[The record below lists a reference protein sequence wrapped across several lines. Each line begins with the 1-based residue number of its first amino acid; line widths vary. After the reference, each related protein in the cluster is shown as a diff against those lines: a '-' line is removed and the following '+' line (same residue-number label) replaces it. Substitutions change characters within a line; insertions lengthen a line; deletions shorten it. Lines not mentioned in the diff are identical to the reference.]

1 MSIRKAHHFMNPGK
15 YRNHGIIKPNIDKS
29 DDGFAGGSLDTQRTI
44 SAKERDISPPKRT
57 NKLEFNTITG
67 PTRFVS
73 TGETTNSSASVSL
86 GSGLEAINFK
96 LGKAKK
102 QPKAR
107 LVLD

>member
-1 MSIRKAHHFMNPGK
+1 MRKAKHFMNPGK
-15 YRNHGIIKPNIDKS
+15 YRSSGIIKPNIDKS
-29 DDGFAGGSLDTQRTI
+29 EDSQFAGGSLDEPRQLT
-44 SAKERDISPPKRT
+44 AKERNVSPPKRV
-57 NKLEFNTITG
+57 NKLEFNTISG

-86 GSGLEAINFK
+86 GSGLESINFK
-96 LGKAKK
+96 LGKVKR